1 MSRKDP
7 SSPRSPKRRATPVVS
22 ATVEARSTRKAT
34 AAAREA
40 LFDTDFGLALALG
53 PSFRRRPDA

>member
-1 MSRKDP
+1 MSRKDR

-22 ATVEARSTRKAT
+22 APVEARSSRKAP
-34 AAAREA
+34 AAQEP